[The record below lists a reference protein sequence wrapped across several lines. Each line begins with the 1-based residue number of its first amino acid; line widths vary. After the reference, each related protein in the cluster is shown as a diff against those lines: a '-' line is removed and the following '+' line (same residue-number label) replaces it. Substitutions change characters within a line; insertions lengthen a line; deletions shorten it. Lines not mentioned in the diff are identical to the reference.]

1 MNYHH
6 DPAIAAWVIHML
18 YCPAGRAAAP
28 EEIAQRM
35 QIPIPDGSGSGHR
48 VLEEIGHRVLADPE
62 DIPDF
67 VAALNKL
74 IGR

>member
-6 DPAIAAWVIHML
+6 DPGLAAWMVRML

-35 QIPIPDGSGSGHR
+35 GISIPDGSEIL
-48 VLEEIGHRVLADPE
+48 VEIGRRVLADPE
-62 DIPDF
+62 DIPEF
-67 VAALNKL
+67 VATLNKL

>member
-6 DPAIAAWVIHML
+6 DPGLAAWMVRML
-18 YCPAGRAAAP
+18 YCPAGRAAEP

-35 QIPIPDGSGSGHR
+35 GISVADGSGDKLLG
-48 VLEEIGHRVLADPE
+48 EIGRRILADPE

>member
-6 DPAIAAWVIHML
+6 DPSLAAWVIHML
-18 YCPAGRAAAP
+18 YCPAGRAVTP
-28 EEIAQRM
+28 EEIARRM
-35 QIPIPDGSGSGHR
+35 QIPIQGGSGNKI
-48 VLEEIGHRVLADPE
+48 LEEIGRRVLADPE

-67 VAALNKL
+67 VAAFNKL

>member
-6 DPAIAAWVIHML
+6 DPGLAAWAVRMFF
-18 YCPAGRAAAP
+18 CPAGRSAAP

-35 QIPIPDGSGSGHR
+35 GISVPDGSGGKI
-48 VLEEIGHRVLADPE
+48 LEEVGRRVLAVPE
-62 DIPDF
+62 DIPEF
-67 VAALNKL
+67 VAELSRL

>member
-6 DPAIAAWVIHML
+6 DPGLAAWAVRMFF
-18 YCPAGRAAAP
+18 CPAGRAAEP
-28 EEIAQRM
+28 EKIAQRM
-35 QIPIPDGSGSGHR
+35 GIQDSDGSGNEIL
-48 VLEEIGHRVLADPE
+48 VEIGRRVLADPE

-74 IGR
+74 ISS

>member
-6 DPAIAAWVIHML
+6 DPRLAAWVIHML
-18 YCPAGRAAAP
+18 YCPVGRAVTP

-35 QIPIPDGSGSGHR
+35 QIPILT
-48 VLEEIGHRVLADPE
+48 LEEIGHRVLADPE

>member
-6 DPAIAAWVIHML
+6 DPSLAAWAIHML
-18 YCPAGRAAAP
+18 YCPAGRAVTP

-35 QIPIPDGSGSGHR
+35 QIPIPDGSGNEI
-48 VLEEIGHRVLADPE
+48 LEAIGQRILADSE

-67 VAALNKL
+67 VEALSKL
-74 IGR
+74 ISQ